1 MPQLLL
7 PIVSPGETQINS
19 TIRVWKHENVWTYFL
34 GSFPIYS
41 HKEDNHR
48 MFRFVIAQL
57 IESGACKQTEIIKS
71 LGVTKSRVNRAQRKL
86 RQGGI
91 DAFFENNQGHRRA
104 GTIFTP
110 DVLIQ
115 AQNFLD
121 QGMSKH
127 EVAEELGIK
136 YDTFRKAINDGRLK
150 ESESSDHVTPTDKS
164 TRTVIDAEAADG
176 MGTACTRVD
185 ERASASFGICDG
197 APIRFESCL
206 DVPKG
211 GVLCALPA
219 LLSNG
224 LLNDVE
230 KHLGDINGYYTNFHI
245 LLLLAFM
252 ALCRIKTVEQLRGV
266 APGEF
271 GKLLGLDRIPEVR
284 CLREKIDDLSVGDT
298 TERWAAHLSKY
309 WMDMHPDWAG
319 TLYIDGHVRLY
330 HGKLTKLPR
339 RFVSRERLCLRGTT
353 DYWVNDAIGRPFFY
367 VEKVVDC

>member
-115 AQNFLD
+115 A
-121 QGMSKH
+121 
-127 EVAEELGIK
+127 
-136 YDTFRKAINDGRLK
+136 
-150 ESESSDHVTPTDKS
+150 
-164 TRTVIDAEAADG
+164 
-176 MGTACTRVD
+176 
-185 ERASASFGICDG
+185 
-197 APIRFESCL
+197 
-206 DVPKG
+206 
-211 GVLCALPA
+211 
-219 LLSNG
+219 
-224 LLNDVE
+224 
-230 KHLGDINGYYTNFHI
+230 
-245 LLLLAFM
+245 
-252 ALCRIKTVEQLRGV
+252 
-266 APGEF
+266 
-271 GKLLGLDRIPEVR
+271 
-284 CLREKIDDLSVGDT
+284 
-298 TERWAAHLSKY
+298 
-309 WMDMHPDWAG
+309 
-319 TLYIDGHVRLY
+319 
-330 HGKLTKLPR
+330 
-339 RFVSRERLCLRGTT
+339 
-353 DYWVNDAIGRPFFY
+353 
-367 VEKVVDC
+367 